1 MLIETLELEGVG
13 PFRGRVSVGPFAPG
27 LNVLAQH
34 NEWGKSTVFKAMTRA
49 LFDKY
54 SSQSEEIK
62 ALRPKGSSLS
72 PQIEIVFTARGGR
85 WQLRKRFLD
94 GKASEL
100 LRWAGGAWER
110 TDESD
115 KADQHLR
122 ELLGAQKLEGRT
134 VKPETWGLLRYLWAR
149 QDEPAD
155 WPAWDGASGDEA
167 RRRLAT
173 VELDHTLRALV
184 ARLDEQ
190 RAAIFTDSG
199 RLKAKGPLELAEQEV
214 ARLESER
221 ARLQE
226 RHDQTESLQ
235 QNFARL
241 SCEIAALEIE
251 RTRLREEA
259 ATLQK
264 EAHAAERW
272 QQAIGVHSVDLKQA
286 DEALQQVR
294 RDLQTHERLALEAAA
309 LGEKMAE
316 EKATARRVEEQLPGL
331 ETALAE
337 AQRGG
342 QSAQQSREIEERNLD
357 RLRALL
363 RWRTAMDEASALS
376 VQKAKVEAAQ
386 RTLRDVE
393 ERRATLPTL
402 AVKRLQSW
410 CELERTMRESA
421 AQIDALGLRVTLTP
435 DKAAT
440 VEIDGHAQP
449 FVAGEGEILKAP
461 QAMTLRLDGWGQIEI
476 RSGAREV
483 GEIEAT
489 HRAAESRLGRELGEA
504 GLATLAAAESAAQQ
518 AAELDQ
524 QSKPLRTTLADL
536 LGEQADA
543 AALSASTTRAQASA
557 EEQHRIAHPD
567 EADTA
572 RTANVLRN
580 EEQALAAKAK
590 VSARQADELA
600 KEIENAR
607 AKLETAHRAWTASL
621 AEQTTLAA
629 RRTGLLDQQGLLAG
643 RYPGELAASLALAQS
658 EFTRAEARLAEA
670 LRQLPANAEKL
681 PARSTRAINAA
692 ADADGEAERKNRE
705 RRDHEVQLRERGGE
719 GLYSLLATTDEKLE
733 LVRREVARIR
743 TEGWALRLAAESIK
757 RREQR
762 AIQTVLGP
770 LEERLSAVLAELTGE
785 PSRRVFFDEHLAIR
799 GVGRSED
806 ELVPF
811 DDLSRGTREQLLLAL
826 RAAIALEIAKDEPA
840 CLILDDVLVHTDA
853 VRQQNVLDFLQTLSQ
868 RVQIVILTCH
878 ADRYRGVGQ
887 LLAVTR

>member
-13 PFRGRVSVGPFAPG
+13 PFRERVSVGPFAPG

-34 NEWGKSTVFKAMTRA
+34 NEWGKSTIFKAMTRA

-72 PQIEIVFTARGGR
+72 PRIEIVFTARGGR

-100 LRWAGGAWER
+100 LRWTGGAWER

-173 VELDHTLRALV
+173 VELDHTLRTLV

-199 RLKAKGPLELAEQEV
+199 RAKAKGPLDLAEQEL

-241 SCEIAALEIE
+241 SGEIAALEIE
-251 RTRLREEA
+251 RARLREEA
-259 ATLQK
+259 AALQT
-264 EAHAAERW
+264 EAQAAEHW
-272 QQAIGVHSVDLKQA
+272 QQAIGVHAADLQQA
-286 DEALQQVR
+286 DEALQRVR
-294 RDLQTHERLALEAAA
+294 RDQQTHERLALDAASLA
-309 LGEKMAE
+309 QKIADEN
-316 EKATARRVEEQLPGL
+316 ATTRRLEGQLPEL
-331 ETALAE
+331 ETALAD
-337 AQRGG
+337 AQRAA
-342 QSAQQSREIEERNLD
+342 QNAQQAREIEERNLD

-363 RWRTAMDEASALS
+363 RWRTAMDEASALAA
-376 VQKAKVEAAQ
+376 QKTKVEAAQ
-386 RTLRDVE
+386 GKLRDVE
-393 ERRATLPTL
+393 QRRAALPTL
-402 AVKRLQSW
+402 AAKRLLGW
-410 CELERTMRESA
+410 RELERTIHESA

-435 DKAAT
+435 DAAAT
-440 VEIDGHAQP
+440 VKIDGRAQSLA
-449 FVAGEGEILKAP
+449 AGEGEILKAP
-461 QAMTLRLDGWGQIEI
+461 QAMTLRLDGWGEIEI

-489 HRAAESRLGRELGEA
+489 HHAAESRLARELGEA

-518 AAELDQ
+518 ASELDQ
-524 QSKPLRTTLADL
+524 QMKPLRTALADL
-536 LGEQADA
+536 LGDHADA
-543 AALSASTTRAQASA
+543 ATLSTAATRAQAAA
-557 EEQHRIAHPD
+557 EEQHKIAQPD
-567 EADTA
+567 DADTK

-580 EEQALAAKAK
+580 EEQSLAAKAK
-590 VSARQADELA
+590 TSTRQADDLA
-600 KEIENAR
+600 KEIETAR
-607 AKLETAHRAWTASL
+607 AKLETAHRERTASL

-629 RRTGLLDQQGLLAG
+629 RRAGLLDQQALLAS
-643 RYPGELAASLALAQS
+643 RYPGELAAALALAQS
-658 EFTRAEARLAEA
+658 EFTRAEARFAEA
-670 LRQLPANAEKL
+670 RRQLPANAEKL
-681 PARSTRAINAA
+681 PARSARAIKAA
-692 ADADGEAERKNRE
+692 ADADAEAERKIRE
-705 RRDHEVQLRERGGE
+705 QRDHEVQLRERGGE
-719 GLYSLLATTDEKLE
+719 GLYSQLATTDEKLE
-733 LVRREVARIR
+733 IARSESARIR

-785 PSRRVFFDEHLAIR
+785 KMRRVFFDEHLAIR
-799 GVGRSED
+799 GVGRSDD

-826 RAAIALEIAKDEPA
+826 RAAIALEIAKEEPA

-853 VRQQNVLDFLQTLSQ
+853 VRQQNVLDYLQTLAQ

-887 LLAVTR
+887 MLTATR